1 MSARPGPRGRG
12 AMNVGVLGP
21 VRTTRRVAATAV
33 VVLVAAIVALVP
45 SASVADDPP
54 PYPTFFA
61 TFTTGG
67 PLGDNRFAPGAGVVD
82 LLDPTP
88 TGGADNPTPGTVVG
102 ASEPTA
108 LQGVALL
115 RTGIV
120 LAPHGGAL
128 GRLLPLV
135 RLGVGGRL
143 GPGTQFWPWIT
154 LVDEVR
160 SIAHLLTTDVRWP
173 VNLVAAA
180 DRNVDVVK
188 ALAAAVHRPAV
199 VPVPAWALRL
209 ALQDFSSEVLGSI
222 RASTGSAGP
231 IGARKSSATPAAA
244 ALYPRSDVN
253 TSRW

>member
-88 TGGADNPTPGTVVG
+88 TGIHPRELIGRQAENRNRQQPATNQRFDAEPIARYCAGACG
-102 ASEPTA
+102 SELISTSSRSGRVLPRQMRA
-108 LQGVALL
+108 RLRKKRWSGV
-115 RTGIV
+115 
-120 LAPHGGAL
+120 
-128 GRLLPLV
+128 
-135 RLGVGGRL
+135 
-143 GPGTQFWPWIT
+143 
-154 LVDEVR
+154 
-160 SIAHLLTTDVRWP
+160 
-173 VNLVAAA
+173 
-180 DRNVDVVK
+180 
-188 ALAAAVHRPAV
+188 
-199 VPVPAWALRL
+199 
-209 ALQDFSSEVLGSI
+209 
-222 RASTGSAGP
+222 
-231 IGARKSSATPAAA
+231 
-244 ALYPRSDVN
+244 
-253 TSRW
+253 